1 MVRYRL
7 VLTPTQKGSFIAV
20 VPDMPRF
27 CATRRIQAEVA
38 SHAADALRLRV
49 KAVMRKDQIFRP
61 APLPAL
67 GEPFLRVSYGDLALL
82 ASHSASPRR

>member
-27 CATRRIQAEVA
+27 CATGRIQAEVA

-49 KAVMRKDQIFRP
+49 KAVMRKDQISQGSDFQTGP
-61 APLPAL
+61 
-67 GEPFLRVSYGDLALL
+67 
-82 ASHSASPRR
+82 SARAW